1 MKGINLLLSSYSDR
15 FLFTILLI
23 LYLFPGSLVGYLIYG
38 DFIRQPNLIDNPIGS
53 SLNHLIAFFFVGFFG
68 LLDGLKN
75 NKINQSFIFLILISI
90 FLELLHFL
98 IPNRSFQLTDLI
110 SNSIG
115 IVISYLI
122 IYIYQIWKKN
132 Y

>member
-1 MKGINLLLSSYSDR
+1 MKGINLLLISYSYR